1 MNLVVT
7 GGTGFIGT
15 TLCQTLAQRGHDL
28 LLVTRA
34 AAAQPARRRLRYVSW
49 DEVERHMVLND
60 IHGIVHLAGAPLV
73 GARWTARQKAQIQDS
88 RVLTARRLVRAMTAT
103 MKKPSVFIS
112 ASAVGYYGPRD
123 DEPLT
128 ESAPSGEGFLA
139 EVCRAWEAEA
149 QQAEAFDVR
158 VVRLRMGVVLAPGG
172 GVLAKMVPPFRA
184 FVGGPLGSGRQ
195 WMSWI
200 HRDDVIGLIE
210 WALTHANCT
219 GAMNATAPNPVT
231 MREFCREVGRALHR
245 PSWAPVPA
253 FALRLLLGE
262 MADMVLT
269 GQRVVP
275 EAAQRAGYA
284 FRYPDLAPA
293 LAACL

>member
-60 IHGIVHLAGAPLV
+60 IHGIVHLAGEPLV
-73 GARWTARQKAQIQDS
+73 GARWTARQKAQIQHS
-88 RVLTARRLVRAMTAT
+88 RVLTARHLVRAMSTT
-103 MKKPSVFIS
+103 TKKPRVFIS

-184 FVGGPLGSGRQ
+184 FVGGPLGSGQQ

-219 GAMNATAPNPVT
+219 GAMNVTAPNPVT